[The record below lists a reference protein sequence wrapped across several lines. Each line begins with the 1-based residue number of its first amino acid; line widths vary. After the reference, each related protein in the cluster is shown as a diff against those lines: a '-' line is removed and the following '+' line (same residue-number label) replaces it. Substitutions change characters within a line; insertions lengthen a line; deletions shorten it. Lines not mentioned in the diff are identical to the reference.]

1 MIQEKAGLDFKIYPP
16 ETQAVGQF
24 DGGRITEIKPVGFP
38 HEGPSIK
45 NLGPL
50 FYWAWATAKGYGKIT
65 LHPHQAFEI
74 MSYAL
79 EGEIGHYDSLG
90 NRSHVQAGGAQVI
103 QAGSGI
109 SHAEETVGE
118 FTDFFQIWFD
128 PDTQKTLQNA
138 PTYNEFKSD
147 EFPIEY
153 QEGVALKTILGDGSP
168 INIESEAIMK
178 DISIEKD
185 RQHQYSLNRDRT
197 LAMVIISGKGILFD
211 LQTGA
216 KHYVSKKDFA
226 LIHASESGNVLIQAG
241 TDSILRVAMIDVPA
255 QTDYPLY
262 RNKKKGKS
270 NEGFFSNG

>member
-1 MIQEKAGLDFKIYPP
+1 MIQEKSRLDLKIYPP
-16 ETQAVGQF
+16 EAQAVGQF

-38 HEGPSIK
+38 HEGPTMQ

-50 FYWAWATAKGYGKIT
+50 FYWAWATAKGYGKIA

-90 NRSHVQAGGAQVI
+90 NRTHVQAGGAQVT

-128 PDTQKTLQNA
+128 PDTQKTLHSA
-138 PTYNEFKSD
+138 PTYNEFKSGD
-147 EFPIEY
+147 FPIEY
-153 QEGVALKTILGDGSP
+153 QEGVTLKTILGDESP

-185 RQHQYSLNRDRT
+185 RQYQYPLNGGRT
-197 LAMVIISGKGILFD
+197 LAMVIVSGKGILFD
-211 LQTGA
+211 LQTGV

-226 LIHASESGNVLIQAG
+226 LIHASECGNVLLQAG
-241 TDSILRVAMIDVPA
+241 TESILRVAMIDVPS
-255 QTDYPLY
+255 QTNYPLHRY
-262 RNKKKGKS
+262 S
-270 NEGFFSNG
+270 